1 MSTSQLKS
9 RIPGIIFPVL
19 VLCACISFKRD
30 ALSDDGKGT
39 QIAQSVYDRPD
50 GKTLLSH
57 TTMILQDGNGRTR
70 ERQFY
75 SYRKD
80 VDNGDVD
87 FLMRFTIP
95 ADVEGT
101 GLLTLSHPDGENDQW
116 VYLPAL
122 ENVRRI
128 AGDRKGGRFVGSDL
142 YYEDLQDRKVSQDT
156 HTYIGQEEYNGAKCD
171 VIESIPVTPDNSS
184 YSKKVAWIHPQTMI
198 PVRIDFYRDGR
209 NTPMKR
215 LEVKKIDQ
223 INGYWTVM
231 ETKITDLDENHITF
245 MKNEAVTYDT
255 DLPDELF
262 SEAFLQNPEREKSY
276 RAQ

>member
-1 MSTSQLKS
+1 
-9 RIPGIIFPVL
+9 
-19 VLCACISFKRD
+19 
-30 ALSDDGKGT
+30 
-39 QIAQSVYDRPD
+39 
-50 GKTLLSH
+50 
-57 TTMILQDGNGRTR
+57 MILQDGNGRTR